1 MTPSKTQLASHDQPL
16 NVVVVEDHAALRELL
31 IVTLEAQG
39 CKVKAVPCAEDV
51 NEHSGSDAVDVFI
64 IDLNLPGED
73 GLSLTRR
80 LRKIYPLVGLIL
92 LTARTEMESL
102 VAGYENGA
110 DVYLVKPIAD
120 QELLSTVHA
129 VARKKRTHE
138 KMLYAIRSDELV
150 LDRATQVLS
159 GADGQS
165 VNLTEVEAIILSS
178 LAKALDFRLENWQL
192 LEATDGPN
200 ANPQK
205 SNLAVRLTR
214 LRKKMQS
221 IGIHGDCLENI
232 RNEGYKL
239 TIPLKVI

>member
-1 MTPSKTQLASHDQPL
+1 MSPSENSPAEYHEAL
-16 NVVVVEDHAALRELL
+16 NIVVVEDHAALREL
-31 IVTLEAQG
+31 ITATLESQG
-39 CKVKAVPCAEDV
+39 CLVRAVDCAEDV
-51 NEHSGSDAVDVFI
+51 NDQSGGDSVDVYI

-80 LRKIYPLVGLIL
+80 LRKIFPLVGLVL
-92 LTARTEMESL
+92 LTARTEMDSL

-110 DVYLVKPIAD
+110 DVYLIKPIAD

-138 KMLYAIRSDELV
+138 KLLYAFRAEELV
-150 LDRATQVLS
+150 LDRKTLMLN
-159 GADGQS
+159 GADGKS
-165 VNLTEVEAIILSS
+165 VSLTEVESKLLSS
-178 LAKALDFRLENWQL
+178 LAKAQDFKLENWQL
-192 LEATDGPN
+192 MEIADGQDHMW
-200 ANPQK
+200 AK

-221 IGIHGDCLENI
+221 IGINGDCLENI

-239 TIPLKVI
+239 TVPLKVV

>member
-1 MTPSKTQLASHDQPL
+1 MSLSESTLAENRDAL
-16 NVVVVEDHAALRELL
+16 NVVVVEDHAALRELM
-31 IVTLEAQG
+31 IVTLESHG
-39 CKVKAVPCAEDV
+39 CKVSAMACAEDV
-51 NEHSGSDAVDVFI
+51 NDQSGGDAVDVYI

-80 LRKIYPLVGLIL
+80 LRKTFPLVGLVL
-92 LTARTEMESL
+92 LTARTEMDSL

-138 KMLYAIRSDELV
+138 KMLHAFRAEELV
-150 LDRATQVLS
+150 LDRRTLMLN
-159 GADGQS
+159 GADGKRVS
-165 VNLTEVEAIILSS
+165 LTEVECKLLSS
-178 LAKALDFRLENWQL
+178 LAKAQDFKLENWQL
-192 LEATDGPN
+192 MEIADGQHPMFG
-200 ANPQK
+200 K

-221 IGIHGDCLENI
+221 IGIKGDCLENI

-239 TIPLKVI
+239 TVPLKVV